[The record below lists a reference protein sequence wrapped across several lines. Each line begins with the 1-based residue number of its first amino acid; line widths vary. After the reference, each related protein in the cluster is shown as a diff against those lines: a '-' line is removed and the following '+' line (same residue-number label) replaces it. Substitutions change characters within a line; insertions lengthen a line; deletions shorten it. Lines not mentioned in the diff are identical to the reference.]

1 MAGAALGECGSS
13 DFVTIEPTAEPAETE
28 EAEESA
34 VEEYDPKDLYDAN
47 AAEQEQILIDE
58 MDFNRIDYK
67 IKNIRNE
74 KKTTIF
80 LMFQTYNSLFHYFI
94 LAFTI
99 KYFVS
104 SA

>member
-47 AAEQEQILIDE
+47 AAEQEQILINE
-58 MDFNRIDYK
+58 MDFNRINYR

-74 KKTTIF
+74 KKI
-80 LMFQTYNSLFHYFI
+80 YYFD
-94 LAFTI
+94 
-99 KYFVS
+99 VS
-104 SA
+104 NL

>member
-47 AAEQEQILIDE
+47 AAEQEQINE
-58 MDFNRIDYK
+58 MESNRIDHRMNNNR
-67 IKNIRNE
+67 IP
-74 KKTTIF
+74 
-80 LMFQTYNSLFHYFI
+80 
-94 LAFTI
+94 
-99 KYFVS
+99 
-104 SA
+104 